1 MDDYANQTEMD
12 VRGIITE
19 LHEILTGPAILRL
32 NVPAA
37 GVLARDIQEQLEH
50 YNVAMVG
57 LKDVKR
63 RDPFGK
69 DLELVR
75 LEYFRQQS
83 VVEAYCSTELVR
95 RLTGI
100 VDALPDATDAKT
112 IADQIQAITRCLNPP
127 RKESA
132 TRAEPNRAQDTP
144 RARTADAN
152 VADESGDPLQGSA
165 DRNPTPEAAPP
176 GAARR
181 SVDGTL
187 VTALQALVV
196 ETMDR
201 MIRAQ
206 QYLQHFGDSSYKAL
220 PGRDDRAEREMPK
233 TARTPSGINNEPVP

>member
-1 MDDYANQTEMD
+1 MD

-19 LHEILTGPAILRL
+19 LHEILTGPAIVRL

-37 GVLARDIQEQLEH
+37 ERLARDIQEQLEH
-50 YNVAMVG
+50 HNVAMVG

-63 RDPFGK
+63 RDPFGR

-83 VVEAYCSTELVR
+83 IVEAYCSTELVR
-95 RLTGI
+95 RLSGI
-100 VDALPDATDAKT
+100 LDALPDTADAKT

-127 RKESA
+127 RKESP
-132 TRAEPNRAQDTP
+132 TRAEPNRAHDTP

-165 DRNPTPEAAPP
+165 DRNPTPDAAP
-176 GAARR
+176 RR

-206 QYLQHFGDSSYKAL
+206 QYLQHFGDPSYKAL
-220 PGRDDRAEREMPK
+220 PARDDRAEREMPK
-233 TARTPSGINNEPVP
+233 AVRTPSGINNEPVP